1 MWPRGRNPVPA
12 NSNWKIM
19 KIIGESFLTRPP
31 GVRQHAYEQKG
42 VKIGGEILFESWS
55 PQICTRFFEKYFEGW
70 TGARSGR
77 RSRGACRGG
86 SEQQVLQGR
95 AQATRRTQLLSAS
108 AISFAGPENDW
119 SRLAS
124 VMRFLPTRPLP
135 LARKPII

>member
-1 MWPRGRNPVPA
+1 MWPRGRNPVPVPA

-31 GVRQHAYEQKG
+31 GVQQHAYEQKG

-95 AQATRRTQLLSAS
+95 AQATRAHSCFRPRQFLSPAQKMIGR
-108 AISFAGPENDW
+108 ALHRLCAFYRRDPFP
-119 SRLAS
+119 SRGS
-124 VMRFLPTRPLP
+124 Q
-135 LARKPII
+135 